1 MEDGKIIPVAR
12 TPVAKNLERRR
23 LWIERKVSTANGG
36 PLQGFHSIR
45 GQFSLFGCLTAKLDA
60 EPDFRQCTESAQ
72 EVNFVKP
79 VLIIPN
85 GGIVSDT
92 SRS

>member
-1 MEDGKIIPVAR
+1 MENGKIIPVPR
-12 TPVAKNLERRR
+12 TPSQKIWRGVVSALNAKVN
-23 LWIERKVSTANGG
+23 TANDG

-45 GQFSLFGCLTAKLDA
+45 GEFSLSECLTAKLDA
-60 EPDFRQCTESAQ
+60 DPDFRQCTESAR

-85 GGIVSDT
+85 GGIVPDT